1 MIYAVSLMEGK
12 HRPWSVFRFLH
23 SREISESRWI
33 FKLAEERNYEIQ
45 YVDMETGDLGLKIGG
60 NS

>member
-1 MIYAVSLMEGK
+1 MEGK
-12 HRPWSVFRFLH
+12 HRAWSVSRFLH
-23 SREISESRWI
+23 SREIPESRWI
-33 FKLAEERNYEIQ
+33 FRLAEERNYEIQ